1 MSAAPGR
8 SQASS
13 HRSPQGEGT
22 PMSAA
27 PGRSQA
33 SSHRSPQGEGPAVNA
48 PARPLQAWIDGI
60 GFIAPGLPDW
70 PSARAVLRGEQAFVP
85 APSLLP
91 APALLPPAERRRA
104 SRVVKLSLG
113 LGLEA
118 VAQAGADASLL
129 ATVFAASGADGHNCH
144 ALCAQLAS
152 DDRQISP
159 TRFHNSVHN
168 VAAGYWGIATRS
180 MAPCQVIGAF
190 DASFGAGL
198 LDALA
203 QVAVDSR
210 QVLLIAYDSEYPQP
224 LHDKRDTP
232 DCAGVALLLARSRGA
247 ASLAR
252 IELTP
257 TGQAPDALTDPGME
271 DLRLRVPALRAL
283 PLLERLARG
292 LGGTVVLEC
301 LPPMQLAL
309 DVQPC

>member
-1 MSAAPGR
+1 M
-8 SQASS
+8 
-13 HRSPQGEGT
+13 
-22 PMSAA
+22 
-27 PGRSQA
+27 
-33 SSHRSPQGEGPAVNA
+33 
-48 PARPLQAWIDGI
+48 QAWIDGI

-70 PSARAVLRGEQAFVP
+70 PSARAVLRDEQAFVS

-91 APALLPPAERRRA
+91 APVLLPPAERRRA

-113 LGLEA
+113 LGLQA

-144 ALCAQLAS
+144 ALCEQLAT

-168 VAAGYWGIATRS
+168 AAAGYWGIATRS

-190 DASFGAGL
+190 DACFGAAL

-203 QVAVDSR
+203 QVAFDNR
-210 QVLLIAYDSEYPQP
+210 PVLLVAYDSEYPQP
-224 LHDKRDTP
+224 LYDKRDTP
-232 DCAGVALLLARSRGA
+232 DCAGVALLLAPSRCA
-247 ASLAR
+247 TSLAH
-252 IELTP
+252 IELAP
-257 TGQAPDALTDPGME
+257 TGLTPDTLTDPGLE

-292 LGGTVVLEC
+292 LRGPVVLDY